1 MLRNKKISS
10 IEELKIFLKEY
21 LKGKNVKVYLFGS
34 RAKGD
39 YDEYSDI
46 DIAVE
51 GDIDMASLR
60 FILEESNL
68 PQKVDVVD
76 MKYISDKFKEEILKH
91 GIRWI

>member
-1 MLRNKKISS
+1 VLRNKKISS

-51 GDIDMASLR
+51 GDIDIASLR

>member
-51 GDIDMASLR
+51 GDIDIASLR

>member
-1 MLRNKKISS
+1 VLRNKKISS